1 MVRAGTPKEIVAK
14 TNAQVN
20 SIMAQLDMKSRIVEQ
35 GFIPVTMGVSETE
48 KFVIVDVERWGK
60 IIRDGNIKAE

>member
-14 TNAQVN
+14 INAEVS
-20 SIMAQLDMKSRIVEQ
+20 SIMAVPDMKARIVEQ
-35 GFIPVTMGVSETE
+35 GFMPVTMGVGETE
-48 KFVIVDVERWGK
+48 KFVSADVERWGK